1 MTTAYGPVLKIAW
14 DRCCN
19 CKQSVYHCPMGLS
32 ELWECFSTSETRADG
47 NATRDSNTLDRII
60 PTNEFCMALG
70 SCWLKTISTD
80 TSHQRQK
87 PGAFRPYF
95 IIFSSMLRIPAQI
108 LLLMALCPS
117 WGQLLLLTKVP
128 RPATWPLMWSS
139 SPAQKL
145 QNPVAF

>member
-19 CKQSVYHCPMGLS
+19 CKQSVYHCPMGLG

-47 NATRDSNTLDRII
+47 NATRNSNTLDRII

-108 LLLMALCPS
+108 LLLMAYGLWLCVRAGVNCFCSLKFP
-117 WGQLLLLTKVP
+117 GLLHGL
-128 RPATWPLMWSS
+128 
-139 SPAQKL
+139 
-145 QNPVAF
+145 